1 MKKNS
6 FAASPLW
13 KDINKKII
21 TKNNIAT
28 LDNFKSNEINHR
40 ISLWNPQTN
49 GIRYLKSLIY
59 NLSSELSSLD
69 WQKIKKIKN
78 RDIGNPISI
87 KYNNQD
93 ICLDYV
99 QALFE
104 MNFISKKF
112 NFNNKKIIEIGV
124 GYGRT
129 CHSIISN
136 YDIKSY
142 QIVDLENCLY
152 LSQRYLKSV
161 LTKEQFS
168 KISFLSNEELS
179 VVMDSHFDIAI
190 NIDSFAEMESTVVY
204 SYLRYI
210 ADSCS
215 YFYTKNPVGKYLDK
229 SLDNHSRGKRTVSN
243 AMKTGILRQIVDIN
257 NNNSVELNSRKFIQE
272 YCPGKKWQS
281 ISNSWAKPWSH
292 YWQSLYKLNK

>member
-1 MKKNS
+1 MKKTS
-6 FAASPLW
+6 FAPSPLW
-13 KDINKKII
+13 KDINDNII
-21 TKNNIAT
+21 TRENMAT

-49 GIRYLKSLIY
+49 GIRYLKTLVY
-59 NLSSELSSLD
+59 NLSSGLTSLD
-69 WQKIKKIKN
+69 WQIIKKIKN

-93 ICLDYV
+93 ICLDYI

-104 MNFISKKF
+104 MNFISKKL
-112 NFNNKKIIEIGV
+112 NLDNKRIIEIGV

-136 YDIKSY
+136 YNIKSY
-142 QIVDLENCLY
+142 HIVDLDNCLY

-161 LTKEQFS
+161 LTKQQFS
-168 KISFLSNEELS
+168 KITFLSNEELS
-179 VVMDSHFDIAI
+179 VINDSHFDIAI
-190 NIDSFAEMESTVVY
+190 NVDSFAEMESAVVHA
-204 SYLRYI
+204 YLDYI
-210 ADSCS
+210 AKSCS
-215 YFYTKNPVGKYLDK
+215 YFYTKNPVGKYSDK

-257 NNNSVELNSRKFIQE
+257 NNNSVELHSRKFIQA
-272 YCPGKKWQS
+272 YCPGKKWQT
-281 ISNSWAKPWSH
+281 IRNSWAKPWSH
-292 YWQSLYKLNK
+292 YWQALYKLNK